1 MIRITVG
8 SKEGG
13 AAIRLQQ
20 SGPRTL
26 PRGFLLTSCSAVTRK
41 PRCVLRQAATWMALE
56 NITLSEKP
64 TQQTTQHMISKT
76 GKSIPTEVDSESPRS
91 VEGREGLLTGLLS
104 GMMKIF

>member
-20 SGPRTL
+20 LGPRTL

-56 NITLSEKP
+56 NITLSEKL
-64 TQQTTQHMISKT
+64 TQQTTQYMISKT